1 MNVKSAEMKT
11 RRLTGMG
18 AVATL
23 ALALLVFGCVLVAS
37 AGPREAVH
45 AETRALQ
52 GALAH
57 VPALA
62 RSIMVSTTWSQMVD
76 SAAHPN
82 DSFTDAVLSNATSQ
96 FSRDFT
102 GCPVVGACVPRSV
115 LHLAPVAA
123 DWLGMTTTEEGV
135 DGTLA
140 GTSGHAVDME
150 VSYRLPLTCQ
160 RPRARRHGAR
170 GEQSRNRGCDHVRV
184 LAGSLSAPAPAA
196 SRRIVGFFPTI
207 NVAVTRQTAD
217 KFGLRVGSAVQTAG
231 PPVSQSRA
239 ASLITLRV
247 AAIVAERQPGSAFW
261 QADPSLAV
269 PELNVP
275 GTSPPYWTA
284 GVFALPDESAAVQ
297 RDYGLGFLS
306 VQWVFPVD
314 TGAVQGDQAQAL
326 DAALRRAA
334 SETPQLVGPLGNVAV
349 TVSSGLQQVLDSF
362 VYNAAAVDALLW
374 LLYVSLA
381 VIAAI
386 VLLLA
391 ARMMVLRRATELA
404 LRRARGATL
413 RQISLAAGRGAAIG
427 CVPAGVL
434 AGALAVLLV
443 PGQAPPGGWWPAIS
457 VLVIAIGGPAVLA
470 AWQQRTVRTRRG
482 RAAEGYHR
490 PGQAGAS
497 QPSLGYGGLGYAR
510 RGRRRLRGGTRPVVE
525 VTAVLVSIA
534 GIVVF
539 RQQGTQPGTVV
550 NLYTSAAPVLVAIPA
565 VIVALRIYPLILRG
579 LLRGAARRRGAT
591 GFLGMAQA
599 ARAAL
604 TPALPVY
611 ALVLAITVAAFA
623 GMVADAVTRGEI
635 NASWQAAGA
644 DVTVSS
650 VAPAQPIPAAA
661 QRALAAVPGVE
672 HAAAVAEWTLTLP
685 QGAPVTVIAVD
696 PASYS
701 ALVASSQTW
710 PAVDPRLLT
719 RNRVLASPQA
729 MAEFGGRKTVTL
741 TFGITPLR
749 VRVAGTL
756 SGTPALPAG
765 GPFVVIP
772 ESLLAHLPY
781 IGPNLMLLNGPRI
794 NIGRLSALASDM
806 VPYATTTVRSQLL
819 RQLTGAPVQRGAFPL
834 FPLALAVA
842 AGLGLAVMLLQLAL
856 GAADREAT
864 LARLAT
870 MGFGGRRRAWLMLL
884 EVLPAV
890 IAAAVAA
897 IASALVLP
905 RIVAPAINLSVFTG
919 SSARVPLVPDVP
931 SIALPVTGLI
941 VVAAVTLTIEIR
953 ARHSI
958 VSILRGGE

>member
-1 MNVKSAEMKT
+1 MKT
-11 RRLTGMG
+11 SRLTGMG

-23 ALALLVFGCVLVAS
+23 ALAVLVFGCVLVAT
-37 AGPREAVH
+37 AGPREGLYTR
-45 AETRALQ
+45 TRALHD
-52 GALAH
+52 ALAH
-57 VPALA
+57 TPALS
-62 RSIMVSTTWSQMVD
+62 RSITVSTSWSQMID
-76 SAAHPN
+76 SLAHPEARF
-82 DSFTDAVLSNATSQ
+82 SDALLSNATSQ
-96 FSRDFT
+96 FHKDFN
-102 GCPVVGACVPRSV
+102 GGV
-115 LHLAPVAA
+115 LHLDPFAA

-135 DGTLA
+135 DSTLA
-140 GTSGHAVDME
+140 GTGGHAAEME
-150 VSYRLPLTCQ
+150 VSYRLPLT
-160 RPRARRHGAR
+160 
-170 GEQSRNRGCDHVRV
+170 DHARV

-217 KFGLRVGSAVQTAG
+217 KFGLMVGSAVQTVG
-231 PPVSQSRA
+231 PAISQSGT

-247 AAIVAERQPGSAFW
+247 TAIVAERQPASAFW
-261 QADPSLAV
+261 QADPSLEA

-275 GTSPPYWTA
+275 VTSPSYWTSGA
-284 GVFALPDESAAVQ
+284 FALPDESAAVQ
-297 RDYGLGFLS
+297 HDYGLRFLS
-306 VQWVFPVD
+306 AQWVLPINI
-314 TGAVQGDQAQAL
+314 GALQGDQAQPL
-326 DAALRRAA
+326 QAALKRVVGESPR
-334 SETPQLVGPLGNVAV
+334 LLGPLGNVANVV

-413 RQISLAAGRGAAIG
+413 RQIGLAAGRGAAIG
-427 CVPAGVL
+427 CVPAAIL

-443 PGQAPPGGWWPAIS
+443 PGQAPPGGWWPGLA
-457 VLVIAIGGPAVLA
+457 VLVIAVAAPAVLG
-470 AWQQRTVRTRRG
+470 AWQQRTPRTGRG
-482 RAAEGYHR
+482 RAAGGYAR
-490 PGQAGAS
+490 PGQTGLS
-497 QPSLGYGGLGYAR
+497 QPSLGYGALGYDR
-510 RGRRRLRGGTRPVVE
+510 RGRRRFRGGVRPVVE
-525 VTAVLVSIA
+525 VTAALAAIA
-534 GIVVF
+534 GIIVF
-539 RQQGTQPGTVV
+539 RQQGTQPGTAV

-565 VIVALRIYPLILRG
+565 VIVVLRIYPLILRG
-579 LLRGAARRRGAT
+579 LLRAAARGRGAT

-604 TPALPVY
+604 TPSLPAY

-623 GMVADAVTRGEI
+623 GMVQDAVTGGEI

-644 DVTVSS
+644 DVTVSNVGLGGTIS
-650 VAPAQPIPAAA
+650 VAAQHAF
-661 QRALAAVPGVE
+661 AAVPGVE
-672 HAAAVAEWTLTLP
+672 HAAVVSEWTLTLP
-685 QGAPVTVIAVD
+685 QGAFVTAIAVD

-719 RNRVLASPQA
+719 ADRVLASPQA
-729 MAEFGGRKTVTL
+729 MEAFGGHKTVTL
-741 TFGITPLR
+741 NFGVAPVR

-765 GPFVVIP
+765 GPFVVMA

-781 IGPNLMLLNGPRI
+781 VVPNLMLLNGSRI
-794 NIGRLSALASDM
+794 DIARITALVNKM
-806 VPYATTTVRSQLL
+806 VPAATTTVRSELL
-819 RQLTGAPVQRGAFPL
+819 GQQTGAPVQRSAFPL
-834 FPLALAVA
+834 FALALALA

-870 MGFGGRRRAWLMLL
+870 MGFGGGRRARLVML

-905 RIVAPAINLSVFTG
+905 QIVAPAINLSVFTG
-919 SSARVPLVPDVP
+919 SGARVPLVPDVP
-931 SIALPVTGLI
+931 SIALPITGLI
-941 VVAAVTLTIEIR
+941 VVAAVALTIEIR
-953 ARHSI
+953 ARRSV
-958 VSILRGGE
+958 VSTLRGGE